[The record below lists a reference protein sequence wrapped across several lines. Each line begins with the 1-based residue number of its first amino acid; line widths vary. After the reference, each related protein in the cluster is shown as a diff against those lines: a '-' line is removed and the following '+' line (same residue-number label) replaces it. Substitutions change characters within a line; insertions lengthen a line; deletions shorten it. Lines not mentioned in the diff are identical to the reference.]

1 MVAHLESDPVKDT
14 YSIKTHSMTRK
25 GRRVRFRP
33 ATPTIGYNMG
43 HYDSDYEYEEEKAR
57 DSRKKVIAEI
67 DKKFSEIIDLLGKL
81 DETRSLLYVADKLGE
96 ARYWLYK

>member
-1 MVAHLESDPVKDT
+1 MDAK
-14 YSIKTHSMTRK
+14 IRK
-25 GRRVRFRP
+25 
-33 ATPTIGYNMG
+33 
-43 HYDSDYEYEEEKAR
+43 
-57 DSRKKVIAEI
+57 I